1 MTRRASDPPIE
12 RCNLL
17 ALRQA
22 TRRATQFYDE
32 FLAPAGVRGTQ
43 FSILAKLRAGGPT
56 AIGEMARLL
65 VMDRTTL
72 GRNLEPLRRQGMIRL
87 IAGEDR
93 RERLI
98 HLTEKGEAAIR
109 RAIPL
114 WQRAQAGFEARYGA
128 GAAERLRGMLRD
140 VASLEIG

>member
-1 MTRRASDPPIE
+1 MAGRASDLPPE

-22 TRRATQFYDE
+22 TRRVTQFYDK
-32 FLAPAGVRGTQ
+32 FLAPSGVRGTQ
-43 FSILAKLRAGGPT
+43 FSILAKLRAGGPI

-72 GRNLEPLRRQGMIRL
+72 GRNLEPLRRQGLIRL
-87 IAGEDR
+87 LPGADR
-93 RERLI
+93 RERRI
-98 HLTEKGEAAIR
+98 HQTEKGEAAIR

-114 WQRAQAGFEARYGA
+114 WQRAQASFEARYGT
-128 GAAERLRGMLRD
+128 AAAIRLRGMLRD
-140 VASLEIG
+140 VSSLGIE

>member
-1 MTRRASDPPIE
+1 MPGRDVLPPPE

-22 TRRATQFYDE
+22 TRRATQIYDE
-32 FLAPAGVRGTQ
+32 FLAPSGVRGTQ

-56 AIGEMARLL
+56 AIGEMARRL

-72 GRNLEPLRRQGMIRL
+72 GRNLEPLRRQGMVRL
-87 IAGEDR
+87 AAGADR
-93 RERLI
+93 RQREI
-98 HLTEKGEAAIR
+98 HLTEKGLAAIR

-114 WQRAQAGFEARYGA
+114 WQRAQASFEARYGT
-128 GAAERLRGMLRD
+128 AAATRLRAMLRD
-140 VASLEIG
+140 VAAVE